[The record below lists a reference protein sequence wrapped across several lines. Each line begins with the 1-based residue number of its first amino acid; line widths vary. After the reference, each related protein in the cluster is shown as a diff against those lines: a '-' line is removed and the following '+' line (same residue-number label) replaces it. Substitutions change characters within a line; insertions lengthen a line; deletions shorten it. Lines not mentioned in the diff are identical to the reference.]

1 MEDELAVETLPW
13 VKDILDQAGGMMAS
27 GVSAETVILAVV
39 AVPLGLRLIQLA
51 APYVQTHNDDLRA
64 TIHVGHIDNLADLRQ
79 KYGPEVFQD
88 AMAAMDA
95 GGSLMAPSPKGK
107 K

>member
-1 MEDELAVETLPW
+1 MENDLTNELTIDSLPW
-13 VKDILDQAGGMMAS
+13 VRDILDQAGGMMSS

-39 AVPLGLRLIQLA
+39 AVPLGLRIIQLA
-51 APYVQTHNDDLRA
+51 QPYVQTHNDDMRE
-64 TIHVGHIDNLADLRQ
+64 TIRLEKMRQLVEMREKSGAD
-79 KYGPEVFQD
+79 VFAD

-95 GGSLMAPSPKGK
+95 GSISSGK